1 MAATDTSIRS
11 SCHCGAITVTVPRLP
26 EYINVC
32 QCTICRRYGAA
43 WGYYHPNEVKIEM
56 KPNAVTKQY
65 IWGDRYLS
73 FNFCDNCGCVYV
85 QQISAPPNRRLMPC
99 PVDAIGGP
107 LDLRLL
113 TMENTKWASTQ
124 TISIPTS

>member
-26 EYINVC
+26 EFVNVC

-43 WGYYHPNEVKIEM
+43 WGYYHPDEVKIET

-65 IWGDRYLS
+65 VWGDRGLS
-73 FNFCDNCGCVYV
+73 FNFCDNCGC
-85 QQISAPPNRRLMPC
+85 M
-99 PVDAIGGP
+99 
-107 LDLRLL
+107 
-113 TMENTKWASTQ
+113 
-124 TISIPTS
+124 